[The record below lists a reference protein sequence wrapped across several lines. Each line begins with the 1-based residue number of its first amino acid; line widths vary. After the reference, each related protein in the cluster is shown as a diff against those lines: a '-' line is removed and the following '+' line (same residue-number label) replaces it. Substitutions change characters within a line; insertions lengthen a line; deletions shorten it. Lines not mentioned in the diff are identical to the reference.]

1 MSFSETHT
9 FGDRGGCAVSVVG
22 SAIATA
28 VVTAVFLATEG
39 IGIAAMGFVVALLVS
54 MTVIGL
60 AVLVIG
66 LPLARLLES
75 SGWERPWSYPL
86 AGFVLGGA
94 IIFIGAEAIEAPMR
108 WSEQCTPFLLV
119 GALPGL
125 VCGSLWWWFERR
137 HAEHREPG
145 DPPGRER

>member
-1 MSFSETHT
+1 LSFSETHT
-9 FGDRGGCAVSVVG
+9 FGDQGGCAVSVLG

-28 VVTAVFLATEG
+28 VVTAVFLTTEG
-39 IGIAAMGFVVALLVS
+39 IGVAAIGFAVAFLVS
-54 MTVIGL
+54 FTVIGL

-66 LPLARLLES
+66 LPLTRLLEN

-86 AGFVLGGA
+86 AGFVFGGA

-108 WSEQCTPFLLV
+108 WSEQSAPFLLV

-125 VCGSLWWWFERR
+125 VCGSLWWWFGRR
-137 HAEHREPG
+137 HGQGDAGGVEP
-145 DPPGRER
+145 